1 MKKLVCLLLAACVA
15 ALALAGCG
23 GDKEEKENSSSLSE
37 IPAAATPSPT
47 PEPQKA
53 KALRVTADSG
63 LNVRA
68 EASTDSEILGL
79 ADSGS
84 RLALL
89 VEEPKDGWY
98 QIQYKGQT
106 AYVSAEYAE
115 VVEVSLEDITRLPA
129 QEPGDP
135 FSQALPPGLTP
146 EDRQLLSWKY
156 ELELDHREMARRL
169 GISPQAC
176 RARLSRLLRKC
187 RDLMQPTGVKK

>member
-115 VVEVSLEDITRLPA
+115 VVEVSLEEYNQLRGDAPSSSGGEGSETSETSEGTETSG
-129 QEPGDP
+129 EPTASP
-135 FSQALPPGLTP
+135 TPTPPPPSSSESSSSHTVDSDDG
-146 EDRQLLSWKY
+146 E
-156 ELELDHREMARRL
+156 
-169 GISPQAC
+169 
-176 RARLSRLLRKC
+176 
-187 RDLMQPTGVKK
+187 

>member
-23 GDKEEKENSSSLSE
+23 GDKEEKENSSISFGDPGCRHTQPDPGTRKRPRPCGS
-37 IPAAATPSPT
+37 
-47 PEPQKA
+47 
-53 KALRVTADSG
+53 TADSG

-115 VVEVSLEDITRLPA
+115 VVEVSLEEYNQLR
-129 QEPGDP
+129 GDAP
-135 FSQALPPGLTP
+135 SSSGG
-146 EDRQLLSWKY
+146 E
-156 ELELDHREMARRL
+156 
-169 GISPQAC
+169 G
-176 RARLSRLLRKC
+176 
-187 RDLMQPTGVKK
+187 